1 MGFIRV
7 NSCPADSETWQQL
20 AKQCQN
26 SDHYHCLFNDFLQ
39 TVSGCNDWIWVEP
52 GHCPVYISEALQ
64 MDTEKCQHQCPE
76 IDRSYK
82 SFDVYKYSRCYT
94 NQQPH
99 SSSTAAVTN
108 ITDDPGPL
116 PPGGSSF
123 NVAAVVVPVL
133 LVVIAA
139 VVFVVLICR
148 RYKDLAQC
156 PYRYDRTT
164 DNSKR
169 KKNDSRM
176 PRRMLSCFHS
186 VSRNECNLENAPLN
200 QGADGNSR
208 QTECHIEE
216 EAQKKESECSSRE
229 KRSQHGNDNSAST
242 KRKKDNSGILRRI
255 LSCTCNAENPLDK
268 EEVDVNANPPDL
280 EEEAH
285 EEKSEYLSREEFLQH
300 ESINIENLAEDTTLV
315 LRLANNLQKDRTL
328 ALIGEWGSGKRT
340 LAVQIALQVEKIEKK
355 TFNFKVLQEFQDDT
369 RSKIE
374 ALKSTDPTILLIP
387 DLCRSWHTEHHMADI
402 INCVRSG
409 LSSNT
414 YIIATIRNAV
424 YQSCT
429 EYIRSSI
436 DDLFTRRMLIKPSHR
451 MLSKILDKYNVHST
465 NPSRDYILKLNS
477 VIGTPLI
484 VTLCVKNPDYKS
496 SSFLDDPLSFITS
509 KLKKMNSSD
518 DANDR
523 LKFGIL
529 VYIVQEGETVEKN
542 TLENCSDPSM
552 FAFTGKNSNMFTTC
566 NIHGCITELLDDY
579 LEETIDGKSYRI
591 VHEVI
596 TRCIFLTA
604 AEMDFPSLI
613 GKCDDFLLFDCI
625 RLQSPMER
633 EFFKK
638 KFILDT
644 RELKVGIPTE
654 SYQDLA
660 KALRQRNDDVMSLV
674 RKVNWFEKERFK
686 KVLSSVE
693 RV

>member
-1 MGFIRV
+1 MVMEIVG
-7 NSCPADSETWQQL
+7 SCPTNIQAWQQS
-20 AKQCQN
+20 AQKCDNTDQ
-26 SDHYHCLFNDFLQ
+26 YHCLFNEFSQ
-39 TVSGCNDWIWVEP
+39 TVSGCIDPIWVE
-52 GHCPVYISEALQ
+52 GGYCPLYNSKALKL
-64 MDTEKCQHQCPE
+64 DTEKCQDGCPKGNY
-76 IDRSYK
+76 R
-82 SFDVYKYSRCYT
+82 SFDVYKYSGCYS
-94 NQQPH
+94 NQQPS

-108 ITDDPGPL
+108 VTEAPGPL

-133 LVVIAA
+133 LVVIIAA
-139 VVFVVLICR
+139 VVFAVLIYR
-148 RYKDLAQC
+148 RYKD
-156 PYRYDRTT
+156 DRTT
-164 DNSKR
+164 DISRR
-169 KKNDSRM
+169 KKKDSRM

-186 VSRNECNLENAPLN
+186 VSRNECNVENAPLN

-208 QTECHIEE
+208 QT
-216 EAQKKESECSSRE
+216 
-229 KRSQHGNDNSAST
+229 GNDNSART

-255 LSCTCNAENPLDK
+255 LSCTCNIENPQDK
-268 EEVDVNANPPDL
+268 EEVDVNANPTDL
-280 EEEAH
+280 EEAH
-285 EEKSEYLSREEFLQH
+285 KKKSEYLSREEFLQH

-315 LRLANNLQKDRTL
+315 LRLAKSLLKDRTL

-374 ALKSTDPTILLIP
+374 AIESTNPTILFIP
-387 DLCRSWHTEHHMADI
+387 DLCRSWHTEHHMTDI

-429 EYIRSSI
+429 EYICSSI
-436 DDLFTRRMLIKPSHR
+436 DDVFTRRMLITPSHIT
-451 MLSKILDKYNVHST
+451 LSKILDKYNVHFT
-465 NPSRDYILKLNS
+465 NPSRDDILKLKS
-477 VIGTPLI
+477 AIGTPLI
-484 VTLCVKNPDYKS
+484 VTLCVKNPVYKS
-496 SSFLDDPLSFITS
+496 WNFLNDPLLFIIS
-509 KLKKMNSSD
+509 KLKEMKSSVD
-518 DANDR
+518 VNDR

-529 VYIVQEGETVEKN
+529 VDIVHQGGTVEKN
-542 TLENCSDPSM
+542 TLDNCSDASR
-552 FAFTGKNSNMFTTC
+552 FAFTGKNPNMLTIY
-566 NIHGCITELLDDY
+566 NIQDCITELLDGY
-579 LEETIDGKSYRI
+579 LEETADGKSYRI

-596 TRCIFLTA
+596 TRCIFLVAT
-604 AEMDFPSLI
+604 EMDFPSLI

-625 RLQSPMER
+625 RHKSLMEKIR
-633 EFFKK
+633 AKK

-660 KALRQRNDDVMSLV
+660 KALRQRNDDMMSLL
-674 RKVNWFEKERFK
+674 RKVNWFEEEHFK
-686 KVLSSVE
+686 KVWTSDE